1 MELNFIENENQD
13 WVAEF
18 EATGDFNL
26 HLERDQKGTIIIL
39 QKQNEED
46 EYAFSSEFP
55 NYYKIFNYDFAA
67 LLYPKYIKVIS
78 DSKVIKGSVNFNEG
92 GGSGSGSGES
102 INWEYIDVSLVDGVR
117 STIKVLV
124 LSFSYLSKSVS
135 ESNISI
141 YPIYCQST
149 QGSDGIKNVTHVCI
163 NPNEMLYDN
172 GMGLSFI
179 DYLKLS
185 DDNTGTTYVD
195 DYSKLT
201 RITKEEFY
209 NLEA

>member
-92 GGSGSGSGES
+92 GGSGSGSNKKMFGLYPDYVVDVYPEFRD
-102 INWEYIDVSLVDGVR
+102 NMYFQYNEGMTWEQWLA
-117 STIKVLV
+117 
-124 LSFSYLSKSVS
+124 
-135 ESNISI
+135 
-141 YPIYCQST
+141 
-149 QGSDGIKNVTHVCI
+149 SDYNTMFDK
-163 NPNEMLYDN
+163 
-172 GMGLSFI
+172 
-179 DYLKLS
+179 KS
-185 DDNTGTTYVD
+185 DDQNIVYIKHNDTYMMIWNIDGNVNNSDVITNTIY
-195 DYSKLT
+195 KLT
-201 RITKEEFY
+201 ID
-209 NLEA
+209 A

>member
-92 GGSGSGSGES
+92 GGSGSGSGDDS
-102 INWEYIDVSLVDGVR
+102 MVYYDVRGNVDVLHGTYNILEYVSMIF
-117 STIKVLV
+117 IKP
-124 LSFSYLSKSVS
+124 Y
-135 ESNISI
+135 N
-141 YPIYCQST
+141 T
-149 QGSDGIKNVTHVCI
+149 SDGIYEKMQPSGLICYDERFYNMDVNEYILAVAVDKNVVMH
-163 NPNEMLYDN
+163 YD
-172 GMGLSFI
+172 GHYI
-179 DYLKLS
+179 DMVTLFEDIIEDKSLI
-185 DDNTGTTYVD
+185 
-195 DYSKLT
+195 KHL
-201 RITKEEFY
+201 TKEQFY